1 MESLHNSAKVTLA
14 DVKKFYEIG
23 MCYNFDLV
31 IVIYRFD
38 RKIREN
44 ECLITTFTLFFCKT
58 SHPFTP
64 RYNFNLFIAKL
75 QLFFTFPMFTLQY
88 AR

>member
-1 MESLHNSAKVTLA
+1 MESLYNSAKVTLA
-14 DVKKFYEIG
+14 DVKKFYKIG
-23 MCYNFDLV
+23 MCYNFG
-31 IVIYRFD
+31 
-38 RKIREN
+38 EN
-44 ECLITTFTLFFCKT
+44 ECLITTFTPSFCKT

-75 QLFFTFPMFTLQY
+75 QLFFTFPMFTLH